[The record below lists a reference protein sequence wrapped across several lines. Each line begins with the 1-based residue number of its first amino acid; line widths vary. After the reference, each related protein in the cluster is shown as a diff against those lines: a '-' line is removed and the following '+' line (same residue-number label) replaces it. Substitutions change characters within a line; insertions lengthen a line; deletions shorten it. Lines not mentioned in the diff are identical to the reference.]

1 MTNGLNSDVLNG
13 TVIDFEG
20 GFAADH
26 HDDAQF
32 LLALGAERFGEGGQ
46 SLQSDIIGRK
56 PLHKALDDP
65 ALARLEIAE
74 EQKAATAAE
83 LNYLSGL
90 HFPSLCITII
100 IKQ

>member
-1 MTNGLNSDVLNG
+1 M
-13 TVIDFEG
+13 IEFEG

-26 HDDAQF
+26 HNNAQF
-32 LLALGAERFGEGGQ
+32 LLALGAERFGKGGQ
-46 SLQSDIIGRK
+46 SLQSDIIGGK

-65 ALARLEIAE
+65 ALARLEITE

-83 LNYLSGL
+83 LNYFSGL

-100 IKQ
+100 INQ